1 MQTRSSHLSALTFN
15 IQLQQNLK
23 LLLIYLFA
31 TAFDGYI
38 QDVVE
43 EHNCLS
49 FLRLNTLKKNFCR
62 INSQM

>member
-1 MQTRSSHLSALTFN
+1 MQARSSHLSALTFN

-31 TAFDGYI
+31 AAFDGYI
-38 QDVVE
+38 QDVLE

-49 FLRLNTLKKNFCR
+49 FFA
-62 INSQM
+62 

>member
-1 MQTRSSHLSALTFN
+1 MQARSSHLSALTFN

-31 TAFDGYI
+31 AAFDGYI
-38 QDVVE
+38 QDVLEV
-43 EHNCLS
+43 
-49 FLRLNTLKKNFCR
+49 NTLSERIFRR